1 MCNLFR
7 IINRIRIFT
16 SLWWISDSMTSPLS
30 IVFSSAKLLRFVRA
44 YEKVW
49 SLSEWWRIGRTRGGT
64 STTCY
69 EKWSHWSQLILN
81 CHHWRIFKKRID
93 FFRENDE
100 VYYIVRKTF
109 ELNNLAIAFT
119 AAKMSTTSSSSSL
132 GNAGRKTSAAL
143 GVKQS
148 TRKLSARMNSEV
160 ADAFRLFDKVRIF
173 FWLFAY
179 VFVHCMYV
187 HHW

>member
-1 MCNLFR
+1 M
-7 IINRIRIFT
+7 
-16 SLWWISDSMTSPLS
+16 
-30 IVFSSAKLLRFVRA
+30 
-44 YEKVW
+44 
-49 SLSEWWRIGRTRGGT
+49 
-64 STTCY
+64 
-69 EKWSHWSQLILN
+69 
-81 CHHWRIFKKRID
+81 
-93 FFRENDE
+93 
-100 VYYIVRKTF
+100 YYIVGKTF

-173 FWLFAY
+173 FWLFVY
-179 VFVHCMYV
+179 IVHCNCMYIIDRQILIFTNV
-187 HHW
+187 KGTLEDSLYITHR

>member
-1 MCNLFR
+1 M
-7 IINRIRIFT
+7 
-16 SLWWISDSMTSPLS
+16 
-30 IVFSSAKLLRFVRA
+30 
-44 YEKVW
+44 
-49 SLSEWWRIGRTRGGT
+49 
-64 STTCY
+64 
-69 EKWSHWSQLILN
+69 
-81 CHHWRIFKKRID
+81 
-93 FFRENDE
+93 
-100 VYYIVRKTF
+100 YYIVRKTF

-173 FWLFAY
+173 SGYLLICTLFA
-179 VFVHCMYV
+179 
-187 HHW
+187 HH